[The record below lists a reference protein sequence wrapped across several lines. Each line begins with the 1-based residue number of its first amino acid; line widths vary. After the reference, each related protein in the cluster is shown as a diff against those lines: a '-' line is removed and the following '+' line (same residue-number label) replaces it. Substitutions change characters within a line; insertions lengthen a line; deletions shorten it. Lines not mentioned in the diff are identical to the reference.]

1 MKSYGSPVN
10 NKDQKCGSYTSTCLL
25 WDGPNIDISCL
36 GVFICAGQ
44 SINPIL
50 YQSYKNLCTVL
61 EEINLD
67 GFDLECISKYAS
79 NTPSIRDLFDY
90 IITEVCEIKT
100 KLDKFQNQNFDN
112 LVDLP
117 FCLQYT
123 NAQGSVVTKVTL
135 TEYYELVASK
145 ICNALS
151 GVLSAKTAWG
161 DIDDIEAELD
171 EIQVEIDNQCNQEE
185 QTVQLTCTNNATL
198 NPANDP
204 VRLQLAFEWIE
215 KAFCQFKN
223 FTGDVKELKY
233 AIAKDCPNM
242 GNLDKLYGTGVMNTY
257 YGWIDNPLSLAESV
271 NNLWITVC
279 DMRNALRGVLEDC
292 CNTPCT
298 NFKVDYELVFD
309 PNNTYVD
316 IIFYGKTVIKS
327 TPLFTNMGPVT
338 SGGPIVG
345 NSYTFLDPAQN
356 FSGPNNLVGYEAK
369 ITYGRGVG
377 QTAPITSYFFNS
389 VTVNTAN
396 TNWVQQ
402 LNATSKYSIIGN
414 YDGTTPAPVW
424 VNTIYPPAEMTNVII
439 TLDDGTS
446 TYTQDTGDIMTNLM
460 TIPGGYR
467 FVYPTN
473 YDYTALFKTITISF
487 DYKFANPSYP
497 GDFDCNTCEC
507 CCSVNLTN
515 GIY

>member
-25 WDGPNIDISCL
+25 WDGPNIDIACL
-36 GVFICAGQ
+36 GVSICAGQ

-50 YQSYKNLCTVL
+50 YQSYKNLCTAL
-61 EEINLD
+61 EEINLE
-67 GFDLECISKYAS
+67 GLDLECISKYTS

-90 IITEVCEIKT
+90 IIAEVCEIKT
-100 KLDKFQNQNFDN
+100 RLDKFQNQNFDN
-112 LVDLP
+112 QVDLP

-145 ICNALS
+145 ICTALS
-151 GVLSAKTAWG
+151 GVLNIKNSWDYTA
-161 DIDDIEAELD
+161 IQAELADIE
-171 EIQVEIDNQCNQEE
+171 VEIDNQCNQQE
-185 QTVQLTCTNNATL
+185 QLVQLTCTNNATL

-233 AIAKDCPNM
+233 AMAKDCPNM
-242 GNLDKLYGTGVMNTY
+242 NFLPKLYGNGLMNTY
-257 YGWIDNPLSLAESV
+257 YGWIDNPLSLADSI

-316 IIFYGKTVIKS
+316 VIFYGKTVIKS
-327 TPLFTNMGPVT
+327 TPLFTTAGTVS
-338 SGGPIVG
+338 SGGPIVA
-345 NSYTFLDPAQN
+345 NSYTFFDIGQN
-356 FSGPNNLVGYEAK
+356 FVGP
-369 ITYGRGVG
+369 
-377 QTAPITSYFFNS
+377 
-389 VTVNTAN
+389 
-396 TNWVQQ
+396 
-402 LNATSKYSIIGN
+402 SIIGN
-414 YDGTTPAPVW
+414 QCNITFGKGTGQSAVITNYGVNSIIVNTAGTNWIQQLDSTSKYEVVATYNGTTPAPIWLNV
-424 VNTIYPPAEMTNVII
+424 IYPPAEMTNVTI
-439 TLDDGTS
+439 TLDDGTG
-446 TYTQDTGDIMTNLM
+446 TYTQDTGDIITNLM